1 MDSKDAVLALV
12 ILALGGI
19 GIYGVYKYTEAQQS
33 QQQQQQQSGTGSS
46 GGSGGTGGTGGGS
59 GGGTSP
65 PQQQQVPP
73 YTLTFTESGLPAS
86 KTWIVNVNGVD
97 YYGVAPSPIVVSN
110 LTGVSDWQVPTLYG
124 GENVF
129 GWYTWKYTPTPSQGT
144 ANSTETIPITYSGS
158 YNV

>member
-1 MDSKDAVLALV
+1 MNSKDAVLALV
-12 ILALGGI
+12 ILALGGV
-19 GIYGVYKYTEAQQS
+19 GIYGVYWYTKNQTQQS
-33 QQQQQQQSGTGSS
+33 QQQQQQSGTSTS
-46 GGSGGTGGTGGGS
+46 GGSGGTGGSGGS
-59 GGGTSP
+59 GGGSGSGTSP
-65 PQQQQVPP
+65 Y
-73 YTLTFTESGLPAS
+73 YTLTFTESGLPTG

-97 YYGVAPSPIVVSN
+97 YYSVAPDPIVISN

-144 ANSTETIPITYSGS
+144 ANSTETIPITFSGS

>member
-1 MDSKDAVLALV
+1 MNSKDAVLALIV
-12 ILALGGI
+12 LALGGA
-19 GIYGVYKYTEAQQS
+19 GIYAVYKYTEAQQS
-33 QQQQQQQSGTGSS
+33 QQQQQQSGTSSS
-46 GGSGGTGGTGGGS
+46 GGSGGGS
-59 GGGTSP
+59 GSGSSP
-65 PQQQQVPP
+65 Y
-73 YTLTFTESGLPAS
+73 YTLTFTESGLPTG

-97 YYGVAPSPIVVSN
+97 YYGVAPSSIVVSN

-144 ANSTETIPITYSGS
+144 ANSTETIPITFSGS

>member
-1 MDSKDAVLALV
+1 MNSKDAVLALIV
-12 ILALGGI
+12 LALGGI

-33 QQQQQQQSGTGSS
+33 QQQQSGTSSS
-46 GGSGGTGGTGGGS
+46 GGSGGTGGS
-59 GGGTSP
+59 NSGTSP
-65 PQQQQVPP
+65 Y
-73 YTLTFTESGLPAS
+73 YTLTFTESGLPKG

-144 ANSTETIPITYSGS
+144 ANSTETIPITFSGS

>member
-1 MDSKDAVLALV
+1 MNSKDAVLALV

-19 GIYGVYKYTEAQQS
+19 GIYAVYKYTEAQQS
-33 QQQQQQQSGTGSS
+33 QQQQSGTSTS
-46 GGSGGTGGTGGGS
+46 GGSGGTGGTGGTGGS
-59 GGGTSP
+59 GGGSGSGSSP
-65 PQQQQVPP
+65 Y
-73 YTLTFTESGLPAS
+73 YTLTFTESGLPKG

-158 YNV
+158 YNI

>member
-1 MDSKDAVLALV
+1 MNSKDAVLALIV
-12 ILALGGI
+12 LALGGA
-19 GIYGVYKYTEAQQS
+19 GIYAVYKYTEAQQS
-33 QQQQQQQSGTGSS
+33 QQQQQQSGTSTS
-46 GGSGGTGGTGGGS
+46 GGSGSTGGS
-59 GGGTSP
+59 VSGTSP
-65 PQQQQVPP
+65 Y
-73 YTLTFTESGLPAS
+73 YTLTFTESGLPKG

-144 ANSTETIPITYSGS
+144 ANSTETIPITFSGS
-158 YNV
+158 YNL

>member
-1 MDSKDAVLALV
+1 MNSKDAVLALV

-19 GIYGVYKYTEAQQS
+19 GIYAVYKYTEAQQS
-33 QQQQQQQSGTGSS
+33 QQQQSGTGSS
-46 GGSGGTGGTGGGS
+46 GGSGGTGGGS

-65 PQQQQVPP
+65 Y
-73 YTLTFTESGLPAS
+73 YTLTFTESGLPKG

>member
-1 MDSKDAVLALV
+1 MNSKDAVLALV

-19 GIYGVYKYTEAQQS
+19 GIYGIYKYTEAQQS
-33 QQQQQQQSGTGSS
+33 GIGSS
-46 GGSGGTGGTGGGS
+46 GGSGGTGGSSSGS
-59 GGGTSP
+59 SP
-65 PQQQQVPP
+65 Y
-73 YTLTFTESGLPAS
+73 YTLTFTESGLPTG

-110 LTGVSDWQVPTLYG
+110 LTGVSDWQVPALYG

-144 ANSTETIPITYSGS
+144 ANSTETIPITFSGS
-158 YNV
+158 YNI

>member
-1 MDSKDAVLALV
+1 MNSKDAVLALIV
-12 ILALGGI
+12 LALGGI

-33 QQQQQQQSGTGSS
+33 QQQQQQSGTSSS
-46 GGSGGTGGTGGGS
+46 GGSGGGS
-59 GGGTSP
+59 GSGSSP
-65 PQQQQVPP
+65 Y
-73 YTLTFTESGLPAS
+73 YTLTFTESGLPTG

-144 ANSTETIPITYSGS
+144 ANSTETIPITFSGS
-158 YNV
+158 YNL

>member
-1 MDSKDAVLALV
+1 MNSKDAVLALV
-12 ILALGGI
+12 ILALGGA
-19 GIYGVYKYTEAQQS
+19 GIYAVYKYTEAQQS
-33 QQQQQQQSGTGSS
+33 QQQQQQQSGTSTS
-46 GGSGGTGGTGGGS
+46 GGSGGTGGTGGS
-59 GGGTSP
+59 SSGTSP
-65 PQQQQVPP
+65 Y
-73 YTLTFTESGLPAS
+73 YTLTFTESGLPTG

-144 ANSTETIPITYSGS
+144 ANSTETIPITFSGS
-158 YNV
+158 YNL

>member
-1 MDSKDAVLALV
+1 MDSKDAVLALIV
-12 ILALGGI
+12 LALGGA
-19 GIYGVYKYTEAQQS
+19 GIYAVYKYTEAQQS
-33 QQQQQQQSGTGSS
+33 QQQQSGTSTS

-59 GGGTSP
+59 SSGTSP
-65 PQQQQVPP
+65 Y
-73 YTLTFTESGLPAS
+73 YTLTFTESGLPKG

-97 YYGVAPSPIVVSN
+97 YYGVAPSPIVITN

-158 YNV
+158 YNL

>member
-33 QQQQQQQSGTGSS
+33 QQQQSGTSSS
-46 GGSGGTGGTGGGS
+46 GGSGGTGGS
-59 GGGTSP
+59 NSGTSP
-65 PQQQQVPP
+65 Y
-73 YTLTFTESGLPAS
+73 YTLTFTESGLPKG

-144 ANSTETIPITYSGS
+144 ANSTETIPITFSGS

>member
-1 MDSKDAVLALV
+1 MNSKDAVLALIV
-12 ILALGGI
+12 LALGGA
-19 GIYGVYKYTEAQQS
+19 GIYAVYKYTEAQQS
-33 QQQQQQQSGTGSS
+33 QQQQSGTSSS
-46 GGSGGTGGTGGGS
+46 GGSGGTGGTGGSVS
-59 GGGTSP
+59 GASP
-65 PQQQQVPP
+65 Y
-73 YTLTFTESGLPAS
+73 YTLTFTESGLPKG

-97 YYGVAPSPIVVSN
+97 YYGVAPSPIVITN

-158 YNV
+158 YNL

>member
-1 MDSKDAVLALV
+1 MNSKDAALALIV
-12 ILALGGI
+12 LALGGA
-19 GIYGVYKYTEAQQS
+19 GIYGVYWYTKNQTQQS
-33 QQQQQQQSGTGSS
+33 QQQQQQQQQS
-46 GGSGGTGGTGGGS
+46 GSGGTGGSGGS

-86 KTWIVNVNGVD
+86 KTWIVNINGID
-97 YYGVAPSPIVVSN
+97 YYSVAPSPIVVSN

>member
-1 MDSKDAVLALV
+1 MNSKDAVLALV
-12 ILALGGI
+12 ILALGGA
-19 GIYGVYKYTEAQQS
+19 GIYAVYKYTEAQQS
-33 QQQQQQQSGTGSS
+33 QQQQSGTSTS
-46 GGSGGTGGTGGGS
+46 GGSGGTGGGS

-65 PQQQQVPP
+65 PQPTP
-73 YTLTFTESGLPAS
+73 SYTLTFTESGLPAS
-86 KTWIVNVNGVD
+86 KAWIVNVNGVD

-144 ANSTETIPITYSGS
+144 ANSTETIPITFSGS

>member
-1 MDSKDAVLALV
+1 MNSKDAVLALV

-19 GIYGVYKYTEAQQS
+19 GIYAVYKYTEAQQS
-33 QQQQQQQSGTGSS
+33 GTSTS
-46 GGSGGTGGTGGGS
+46 GGSGGTGGTGGTGGS
-59 GGGTSP
+59 GGGSGSGSSP
-65 PQQQQVPP
+65 Y
-73 YTLTFTESGLPAS
+73 YTLTFTESGLPKG

-144 ANSTETIPITYSGS
+144 ANSTETIPITFSGS
-158 YNV
+158 YNL